1 MKKDAHF
8 LTCRFS
14 TSAVHDGDPI
24 TLSVTATKPFAG
36 IYVGISYRLPAE
48 FCPNGFTYDTVERV
62 AYLADSN
69 GLLVQ
74 NGGPMD
80 DDPDPSKMTVTL
92 ETRDWKP
99 WVYFFR
105 IVLSDS
111 GDELD
116 DALDYTLT
124 WTRPQALDALDARDL
139 SLKVASPADRLDVT
153 VSEPW
158 LMCEGTH
165 ARRMCRTST
174 GVLLHGDTY
183 SEDHGRTW
191 RETTGNSSGWC
202 ELRNGKIVGMNKSPQ
217 PLEERKGWYE
227 SELFESTDS
236 GRSFTSKLSLF
247 HVPLAKP
254 AMGHGPHKGPLYM
267 GSIVERD
274 DGSLVALMA
283 GWFVG
288 DDEICPYGNGRPYS
302 RTYVCESFD
311 DGNEWRYLTTIGYD
325 HLGSEGY
332 NEGTLR
338 RLAGGDFIVVMR
350 TGSMVSQITQD
361 NPIMMSRS
369 SDEGRTWTEPWRT
382 GANGAYPNLLVLS
395 DGMLALSSGRP
406 GAFVMLSSDEG
417 VTWTDRTAVDATPYS
432 GYTSMVEMA
441 PGVILIVFGT
451 KQSIDPRSGVKS
463 DEIRLAEIRYKKQRA
478 VGVVS
483 Q

>member
-1 MKKDAHF
+1 
-8 LTCRFS
+8 
-14 TSAVHDGDPI
+14 
-24 TLSVTATKPFAG
+24 
-36 IYVGISYRLPAE
+36 
-48 FCPNGFTYDTVERV
+48 
-62 AYLADSN
+62 
-69 GLLVQ
+69 
-74 NGGPMD
+74 
-80 DDPDPSKMTVTL
+80 
-92 ETRDWKP
+92 
-99 WVYFFR
+99 
-105 IVLSDS
+105 
-111 GDELD
+111 
-116 DALDYTLT
+116 
-124 WTRPQALDALDARDL
+124 
-139 SLKVASPADRLDVT
+139 
-153 VSEPW
+153 
-158 LMCEGTH
+158 
-165 ARRMCRTST
+165 
-174 GVLLHGDTY
+174 
-183 SEDHGRTW
+183 
-191 RETTGNSSGWC
+191 
-202 ELRNGKIVGMNKSPQ
+202 
-217 PLEERKGWYE
+217 
-227 SELFESTDS
+227 
-236 GRSFTSKLSLF
+236 
-247 HVPLAKP
+247 
-254 AMGHGPHKGPLYM
+254 M